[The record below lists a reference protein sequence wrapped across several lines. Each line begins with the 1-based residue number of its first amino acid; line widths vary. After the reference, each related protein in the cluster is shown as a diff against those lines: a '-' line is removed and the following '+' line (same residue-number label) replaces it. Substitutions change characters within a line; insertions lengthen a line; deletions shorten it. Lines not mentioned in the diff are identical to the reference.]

1 MKYILGAE
9 HKFEENWVTYEQSLE
24 KYLTQSGKQYKD
36 WVQKKDE
43 VGNIVWINL
52 KTLKEQFEHPGK
64 TIFQANKK
72 ILKQKADEEL
82 RENFRPIY
90 ERRMLILETVF
101 DIKGKIAKDFRRS
114 RSELLFGSEIKWLFC
129 LFCCL

>member
-72 ILKQKADEEL
+72 ILKQ
-82 RENFRPIY
+82 
-90 ERRMLILETVF
+90 
-101 DIKGKIAKDFRRS
+101 
-114 RSELLFGSEIKWLFC
+114 
-129 LFCCL
+129 

>member
-1 MKYILGAE
+1 
-9 HKFEENWVTYEQSLE
+9 
-24 KYLTQSGKQYKD
+24 
-36 WVQKKDE
+36 

-64 TIFQANKK
+64 TIFQTNKK

-114 RSELLFGSEIKWLFC
+114 RSELLFGSEVK
-129 LFCCL
+129 